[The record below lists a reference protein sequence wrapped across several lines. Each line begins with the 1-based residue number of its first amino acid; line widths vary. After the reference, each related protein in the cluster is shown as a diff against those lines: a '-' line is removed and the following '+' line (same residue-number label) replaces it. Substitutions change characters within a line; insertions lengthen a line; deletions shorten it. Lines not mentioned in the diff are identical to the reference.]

1 MPFERKVL
9 STKEVAEY
17 LGLHPSSIY
26 RMLKRGEFTGY
37 KIGAD
42 WRFNLEAVEKWR
54 LEHAPARV
62 EPAGP
67 RKSRR

>member
-54 LEHAPARV
+54 LEHAPAVV
-62 EPAGP
+62 EPAVGRRP
-67 RKSRR
+67 RR